1 MSALRLVTEDFSVA
15 VSLSE
20 GLALLERGGPRP
32 GLCVDLGYGAIA
44 KADGKLGQAGLIQRL
59 MGHRLLVALAGDPAQ
74 EGLELPNR
82 QLDISKQTKDLLDL
96 ARKPS

>member
-1 MSALRLVTEDFSVA
+1 MSALRLVTEDFSET
-15 VSLSE
+15 VSLSD

-32 GLCVDLGYGAIA
+32 GLRVDLGNGAIA
-44 KADGKLGQAGLIQRL
+44 KADGKLGQSGLIQRL

-82 QLDISKQTKDLLDL
+82 QLDVSKQTKDLLDL